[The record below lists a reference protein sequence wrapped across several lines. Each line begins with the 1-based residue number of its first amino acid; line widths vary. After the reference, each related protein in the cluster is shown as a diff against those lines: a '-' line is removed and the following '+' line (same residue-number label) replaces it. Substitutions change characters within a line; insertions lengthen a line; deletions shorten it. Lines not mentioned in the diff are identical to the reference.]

1 MGVAAAV
8 SAGFELELAGAERNL
23 SGQIPRI
30 KRSNVVG
37 TFGSGK
43 PQSTTRFYRMADIGT
58 FYFLRSRCPKFP
70 GLFVI
75 GLKTQPQ
82 LNMNAENRIEYSA
95 SEVRPVSKAQVWTG
109 RLISVLLALLL
120 IMSGVMD
127 VMKPDFV
134 VKATTQMGYPEGM
147 IQPLGVVLLI
157 CVVLY
162 LIPNTAVLGAIL
174 LTGYLGGA
182 VATHVR
188 AGDPLFSR
196 VLVPVYFAT
205 LLWCGLYLRY
215 ERVRALVPF
224 RR

>member
-1 MGVAAAV
+1 M
-8 SAGFELELAGAERNL
+8 
-23 SGQIPRI
+23 
-30 KRSNVVG
+30 K
-37 TFGSGK
+37 
-43 PQSTTRFYRMADIGT
+43 
-58 FYFLRSRCPKFP
+58 
-70 GLFVI
+70 
-75 GLKTQPQ
+75 
-82 LNMNAENRIEYSA
+82 AENGIEYSA
-95 SEVRPVSKAQVWTG
+95 NEVRPVSKAQVWTG
-109 RLISVLLALLL
+109 RVINILLALLL

-134 VKATTQMGYPEGM
+134 VKTTTQMGYPEGM

-157 CVVLY
+157 CVILY
-162 LIPNTAVLGAIL
+162 LIPSTAVLGAIL

-196 VLVPVYFAT
+196 VLMPVYFAT
-205 LLWCGLYLRY
+205 LMWCGVYLRY

>member
-1 MGVAAAV
+1 MKV
-8 SAGFELELAGAERNL
+8 
-23 SGQIPRI
+23 
-30 KRSNVVG
+30 
-37 TFGSGK
+37 
-43 PQSTTRFYRMADIGT
+43 
-58 FYFLRSRCPKFP
+58 
-70 GLFVI
+70 
-75 GLKTQPQ
+75 
-82 LNMNAENRIEYSA
+82 ENRIEYSA
-95 SEVRPVSKAQVWTG
+95 NEVRPVSKAQVWTG
-109 RLISVLLALLL
+109 RVINILLALLL

-127 VMKPDFV
+127 VMKPEFV

-157 CVVLY
+157 CVILY

-196 VLVPVYFAT
+196 VLMPVYFAT
-205 LLWCGLYLRY
+205 LMWCGVYLRY

>member
-1 MGVAAAV
+1 M
-8 SAGFELELAGAERNL
+8 
-23 SGQIPRI
+23 
-30 KRSNVVG
+30 K
-37 TFGSGK
+37 
-43 PQSTTRFYRMADIGT
+43 
-58 FYFLRSRCPKFP
+58 
-70 GLFVI
+70 
-75 GLKTQPQ
+75 
-82 LNMNAENRIEYSA
+82 AENRIEYSA
-95 SEVRPVSKAQVWTG
+95 NEVRPVSKAQVWTG
-109 RLISVLLALLL
+109 RVINILLALLL

-127 VMKPDFV
+127 VMKPAFV

-157 CVVLY
+157 CVILY

-196 VLVPVYFAT
+196 VLMPVFFGK